1 MADQEKEHPA
11 TIPDLEQ
18 AGKAAENFISRTETV
33 VGVEEYGRGII
44 HDTYLV
50 RSDDPANNFILQ
62 RINTGVFPRPEMIMH
77 NMRILSDHV
86 GNWQKHVSDRF
97 APDWKM
103 VRIIRTSEGQ
113 DLYID
118 PAGGCWRALDF
129 IRDASPLEEIISL
142 KNVREAGR
150 ALGLFHH
157 FTDNI
162 DPGSLHDTLPGF
174 HNIGSYLSR
183 YDRVLS
189 AGRQTGPA
197 GEKKYCR
204 DFIAARRSWAPV
216 LENGRKNGRLRVR
229 VIHGDPKINNIM
241 VDVKTGRAV
250 SIIDLDT
257 VKPGLLLYD
266 LGDCLRSC
274 CNVSGENADP
284 AAVRF
289 DPERCAAVLG
299 GYTSAAR
306 DCLTDG
312 DIAFLYDAIR
322 LIPFELGLRFYTDYL
337 EGSPYFRIRY
347 ATQNLD
353 RAIVQF
359 KLVESIE
366 AQEEGIRAVIE
377 KLYLV

>member
-1 MADQEKEHPA
+1 MLEQEKEHPA
-11 TIPDLEQ
+11 TIPALEQ
-18 AGKAAENFISRTETV
+18 AKKAAGNFVSRTETIV
-33 VGVEEYGRGII
+33 AVEEHGRGII

-50 RSDDPANNFILQ
+50 RSGNPANNFILQ
-62 RINTGVFPRPEMIMH
+62 RINTRVFPRPEMIMH
-77 NMRILSDHV
+77 NLRILSDHV
-86 GNWQKHVSDRF
+86 GNRQKHLSGRI

-103 VRIIRTSEGQ
+103 VRIIRTREGQ
-113 DLYID
+113 DFYID
-118 PAGGCWRALDF
+118 RDGGCWRALDF
-129 IRDASPLEEIISL
+129 IRGACPLEEITGL
-142 KNVREAGR
+142 ENGREVGR

-174 HNIGSYLSR
+174 HNIESYLSR
-183 YDRVLS
+183 YDRLLS
-189 AGRQTGPA
+189 AGRKTDPG
-197 GEKKYCR
+197 GEEKYCR

-216 LENGRKNGRLRVR
+216 LEDGRRQGILRVR

-289 DPERCAAVLG
+289 DLERCEAVLG
-299 GYTSAAR
+299 GYAAAAR
-306 DCLTDG
+306 DCLTGG
-312 DIAFLYDAIR
+312 DIAYLYDAIR

-337 EGSPYFRIRY
+337 EGSPYFRIQY

-353 RAIVQF
+353 RALVQF
-359 KLVESIE
+359 RLVESIE
-366 AQEEGIRAVIE
+366 AQEEGIRAIIE
-377 KLYLV
+377 KL